1 MTLVKNE
8 ICRLVKS
15 FEVSLSQHGVNHAKH
30 ASQSKALQV
39 RVRGEHDSHV
49 LYRTTILRPS
59 FVITEIVPAVAP
71 HITIGENASSRST
84 RQRRVQA
91 E

>member
-15 FEVSLSQHGVNHAKH
+15 FEVSLSQHGVNHVKH

-39 RVRGEHDSHV
+39 RVSEHDSHV